1 MITFFINLDDA
12 SSRRSKFEETDYK
25 RWTATKKD
33 DVPLAIDN
41 KMISRYNFPR
51 ESHLGRCGCFLSHT
65 KLLEHI
71 VDNKLDNV
79 LILEDDAIKI
89 NEIPIDYPKD
99 SIVYVGGFIHH
110 KQMMNNQKIEI
121 NHKKGINEVS
131 EEYRMLG
138 CLAYIIPH
146 HSIALKILNKIYSQK
161 RFRAIDIMMGNI
173 GIKQYYN
180 YPPSFIE
187 EKTESQIQK
196 KTKYMNDNYEWK

>member
-12 SSRRSKFEETDYK
+12 SSRRSKFQDTDYK

-33 DVPLAIDN
+33 DVPLEIDN

-65 KLLEHI
+65 KLLEYI
-71 VDNKLDNV
+71 VDFRLDNV

-89 NEIPIDYPKD
+89 NEIPLDYPKD

-121 NHKKGINEVS
+121 NHEKGINEVS

-146 HSIALKILNKIYSQK
+146 HSVALKILNKIYSQR
-161 RFRAIDIMMGNI
+161 RFKAIDIMMGNI

>member
-12 SSRRSKFEETDYK
+12 LSRRAKFEETDYK

-110 KQMMNNQKIEI
+110 KEMMNNQKIEI

-173 GIKQYYN
+173 GLKQYYN

-196 KTKYMNDNYEWK
+196 KTKYMNDNYEWQ

>member
-173 GIKQYYN
+173 GLKQYYN

>member
-12 SSRRSKFEETDYK
+12 TSRRSKFKDTDYK
-25 RWTATKKD
+25 RWKATPRK

-71 VDNKLDNV
+71 VDNKIDNV

-146 HSIALKILNKIYSQK
+146 HSIALKILNKIYSSN
-161 RFRAIDIMMGNI
+161 RFKAIDIMLGNI

-180 YPPSFIE
+180 FPPSFIE

-196 KTKYMNDNYEWK
+196 KIKYMNENYEWK

>member
-1 MITFFINLDDA
+1 MITFFINLDEA
-12 SSRRSKFEETDYK
+12 KSRRAKFEETDYK

-110 KQMMNNQKIEI
+110 KEMMNNQKIEI
-121 NHKKGINEVS
+121 NHEKGINEVS
-131 EEYRMLG
+131 EKYRMLG

-146 HSIALKILNKIYSQK
+146 HSVALKILNKIYSQR
-161 RFRAIDIMMGNI
+161 RFKAIDIMMGNI

>member
-1 MITFFINLDDA
+1 
-12 SSRRSKFEETDYK
+12 
-25 RWTATKKD
+25 
-33 DVPLAIDN
+33 
-41 KMISRYNFPR
+41 MISRYNFPR

-71 VDNKLDNV
+71 VDNKLDDV

-89 NEIPIDYPKD
+89 NEIPLDYPKD
-99 SIVYVGGFIHH
+99 SIVYLGGFIHH
-110 KQMMNNQKIEI
+110 KKMMNNQKIEI

-131 EEYRMLG
+131 EDYRMLG

-146 HSIALKILNKIYSQK
+146 HSIALKILNKIYSSK
-161 RFRAIDIMMGNI
+161 RFKAIDIMMGNI

>member
-12 SSRRSKFEETDYK
+12 LSRRCKFEETDYK

-131 EEYRMLG
+131 EKYRMLG

-196 KTKYMNDNYEWK
+196 KTKYMNDNYEWQ

>member
-1 MITFFINLDDA
+1 MITFFINLDA
-12 SSRRSKFEETDYK
+12 ATSRRSKFQDTDYK

-110 KQMMNNQKIEI
+110 KEMMNNQKIEI
-121 NHKKGINEVS
+121 NHEKGINEVS
-131 EEYRMLG
+131 EKYRMLG

-146 HSIALKILNKIYSQK
+146 HSVALKILNKIYSQK

>member
-12 SSRRSKFEETDYK
+12 TSRRSKFKDTDYK
-25 RWTATKKD
+25 RWKATPRK

-71 VDNKLDNV
+71 VDNKIDNV

-99 SIVYVGGFIHH
+99 SIVYLGGFIHH
-110 KQMMNNQKIEI
+110 RKMMNNQKIEI
-121 NHKKGINEVS
+121 EHKQGINEVP

-138 CLAYIIPH
+138 TLSYIIPH
-146 HSIALKILNKIYSQK
+146 HAIALKILNKIYSSN
-161 RFRAIDIMMGNI
+161 RFKAIDIMLGNI

-187 EKTESQIQK
+187 EKTESQIHK
-196 KTKYMNDNYEWK
+196 KIKYMNDNYEWK

>member
-12 SSRRSKFEETDYK
+12 TSRRAKFEDTDYK
-25 RWTATKKD
+25 RWVATKKD

-89 NEIPIDYPKD
+89 NAIPIDYPKD

-121 NHKKGINEVS
+121 DHVPGINLVS
-131 EEYRMLG
+131 DEYRMLG
-138 CLAYIIPH
+138 CLSYIIPR
-146 HSIALKILNKIYSQK
+146 HSVALKILNKIYSQK

-173 GIKQYYN
+173 DLKQYYH

-196 KTKYMNDNYEWK
+196 KTKYMNENYEWK

>member
-12 SSRRSKFEETDYK
+12 SSRRSKFNDTDYQ
-25 RWTATKKD
+25 RWKATPKK
-33 DVPLAIDN
+33 DVPLSIDN

-65 KLLEHI
+65 KLLEYI
-71 VDNKLDNV
+71 VDNKLDDV

-89 NEIPIDYPKD
+89 NEIPLDYPKD
-99 SIVYVGGFIHH
+99 SIVYLGGFIHH
-110 KQMMNNQKIEI
+110 KKMMNNQKIEI

-131 EEYRMLG
+131 ENYRMLG

-146 HSIALKILNKIYSQK
+146 HNIALRILNKIYSSK
-161 RFRAIDIMMGNI
+161 RFKAIDIMMGNI
-173 GIKQYYN
+173 GLKQYYN
-180 YPPSFIE
+180 FPPSFIE

>member
-1 MITFFINLDDA
+1 MITFFINLDSA
-12 SSRRSKFEETDYK
+12 TSRRSKFQDTDYK

-71 VDNKLDNV
+71 VDNRLDNV

-89 NEIPIDYPKD
+89 NEIPVDYPKD

-121 NHKKGINEVS
+121 NHEKGINEVS

-161 RFRAIDIMMGNI
+161 RFKAIDIMMGNT

-187 EKTESQIQK
+187 EKTELQIQK

>member
-173 GIKQYYN
+173 GLKQYYN

-196 KTKYMNDNYEWK
+196 KTKYMNDNYEWQ

>member
-1 MITFFINLDDA
+1 MITFFINLDA
-12 SSRRSKFEETDYK
+12 ATSRRSKFQDTDYK

-71 VDNKLDNV
+71 VDNRLDNV

-110 KQMMNNQKIEI
+110 KEMMNNQKIEI
-121 NHKKGINEVS
+121 NHEKGINEVS